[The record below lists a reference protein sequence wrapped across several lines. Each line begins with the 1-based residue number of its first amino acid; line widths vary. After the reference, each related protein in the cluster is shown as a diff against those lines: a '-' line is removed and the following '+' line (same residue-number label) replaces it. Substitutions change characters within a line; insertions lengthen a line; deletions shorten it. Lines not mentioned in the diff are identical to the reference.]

1 MKRKKKNPKQADEII
16 LWATRKG
23 DEAWQEELITA
34 APNTPE
40 GREKIK
46 KARAWAKSEG
56 FDRFRESG
64 FTMGEIPPLLMQ
76 RRSGKT
82 ARKRYN
88 PSSSSPRV
96 YVGTYAKYN
105 DGSIKGKWLDLSDY
119 ADHDEFMEAARQVHA
134 DERDPELMFQDFE
147 GFPKA
152 YYGES
157 HIKPELWDWIALSD
171 DEKEVFEAYQ
181 DAVGAEYATIDEAQE
196 KLLGVADSKE
206 DWVMNYIDD
215 IGGLEALGEQAAH
228 YIYVDKV
235 TARQIGIDEAESRI
249 DDIPTSDLVADAG
262 AEEEWGALSNAE
274 TTKQELEDLEG
285 QEDDMDPE
293 EFEDKKSAL
302 EQQLEEYE
310 SLIGGRTEEQI
321 LDEIKEQV
329 ASIIVDEIEQ
339 KVYDDPVGY
348 FVDELGAYS
357 IEELAKQDFVSFD
370 YEKYVRDVEMSGDVV
385 FGEAGG
391 KVYAFSGH

>member
-1 MKRKKKNPKQADEII
+1 MRRKKRNPKQADEII

-23 DEAWQEELITA
+23 DEDWQEELITA

-46 KARAWAKSEG
+46 KARAWAESQG
-56 FDRFRESG
+56 FDRFRQSG
-64 FTMGEIPPLLMQ
+64 FTTAEMPDFTATVKKRKNALRS
-76 RRSGKT
+76 RRT
-82 ARKRYN
+82 AMKRRN

-105 DGSIKGKWLDLSDY
+105 EGSIKGKWLDLSDY
-119 ADHDEFMEAARQVHA
+119 ASYEDFIKAAEKVHA

-181 DAVGAEYATIDEAQE
+181 DAVGAEYATIDEAQD
-196 KLLGVADSKE
+196 KWIGVADSKE
-206 DWVMNYIDD
+206 DWAFDYIQDM
-215 IGGLEALGEQAAH
+215 GGLDPEGAQN
-228 YIYVDKV
+228 YIYVDDV
-235 TARQIGIDEAESRI
+235 TARTIGIEEADSRLENMSDEEI
-249 DDIPTSDLVADAG
+249 VEQAG
-262 AEEEWGALSNAE
+262 VEDEYEE
-274 TTKQELEDLEG
+274 
-285 QEDDMDPE
+285 
-293 EFEDKKSAL
+293 AL
-302 EQQLEEYE
+302 EADE
-310 SLIGGRTEEQI
+310 SG
-321 LDEIKEQV
+321 KK
-329 ASIIVDEIEQ
+329 AKKIVDEARDNLDSEIADEVEE
-339 KVYDDPVGY
+339 KVKDDPVGY

-357 IEELAKQDFVSFD
+357 VADLTRADFVSFD
-370 YEKYVRDVEMSGDVV
+370 YQKYVRDVEMSGDVV